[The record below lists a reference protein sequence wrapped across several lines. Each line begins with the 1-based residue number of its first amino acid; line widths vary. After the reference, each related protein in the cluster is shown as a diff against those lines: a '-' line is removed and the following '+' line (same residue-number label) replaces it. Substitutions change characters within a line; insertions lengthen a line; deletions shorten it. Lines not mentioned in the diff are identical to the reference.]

1 MVSKADKNVAR
12 LRRHKRVRGKISG
25 TPERP
30 RLDVFRSNMHIYAQ
44 IIDDVNGVT
53 LCAASSV
60 EKRLPATAETKK
72 QHTQ

>member
-30 RLDVFRSNMHIYAQ
+30 RLECFPLQYAYLRSDH
-44 IIDDVNGVT
+44 
-53 LCAASSV
+53 
-60 EKRLPATAETKK
+60 R
-72 QHTQ
+72 

>member
-53 LCAASSV
+53 PVSYTHLTLPT
-60 EKRLPATAETKK
+60 KRIV
-72 QHTQ
+72 